1 MLQNLHAGEN
11 RLPKIIIGEV
21 YKTEREIVASKA
33 HFLASILKQDSA
45 FNVCEIMPV
54 KLIF

>member
-21 YKTEREIVASKA
+21 YKAEREIVASKA
-33 HFLASILKQDSA
+33 HFLASILKQDTA